1 MKRVLTKC
9 LIVMIENILNWFAKI
24 PNDKLLHSYLVLVI
38 SLICYDILELFIPML
53 WTMILTVLVATTVM
67 VWKEWYDSRHNC
79 THSVEVMD
87 IVAGYV
93 GLVLGLLL
101 KLL

>member
-9 LIVMIENILNWFAKI
+9 LIIMIEKILKWLAKI

-38 SLICYDILELFIPML
+38 SLICYNILELFIQKI
-53 WTMILTVLVATTVM
+53 WTIIITVLIATTVM
-67 VWKEWYDSRHNC
+67 IWKEWYDSKHNC

-87 IVAGYV
+87 IVAGYL